1 MTPHQEPYDASR
13 DTFTRGFA
21 DELYEWANERG
32 ALYQAARDMVVVHGA
47 VNEHHHE
54 HYHSGGRRTSRTT
67 TPSQGDD
74 CPYPGLRSF
83 DTDEA
88 ERFFGRETLVHRVME
103 RLELSVADHRPLA
116 VVAPSGAGKSSLLRA
131 GLLPGLAQGRL
142 PGSRHWPQLLLT
154 PTAEPLAALASG
166 LARLTGV
173 EPALVAE
180 ATEAGSGRL
189 ASLVRERFD
198 LSPDRRVVLVVDQL
212 EEVFTLCRDATAR
225 RRFLDVLADLTASGT
240 PSGDEPPVALTVYG
254 VRADFY
260 GACSAFPHLREALL
274 ERQVIVGPMSEDE
287 VRRAVTSPAERDRLT
302 VTPEFVD
309 TVLRDLR
316 GTTPRDEGAYEA
328 GRLPLLAHAL
338 RATWLERR
346 GDTLTVDSY
355 RDTGGIDGAVA
366 ATAEEEFGKL
376 SPGAQRAAR
385 SMFLDLVRIGDDV
398 EVTRRRRTR
407 ADLLLAAADPEA
419 VPDIAER
426 FTRARLLTQGVD
438 RQDGTVTVE
447 VTHEA
452 LLSAWPRLR
461 RDWIG
466 SGRSGQAVRQGVQ
479 EAAVAWER
487 GGRRDTSVLYG
498 GAKLELA
505 RDWAADAGPDDLT
518 PLVQDFL
525 SASERHERRS
535 ARFRR
540 GAMSAVC
547 LFAVLALVA
556 AAVAFQQSRRAVE
569 QRDNAIFDR
578 VSAEADRQRETNG
591 ALAAQLDL
599 VAHGMRP
606 TDRLRTRLTT
616 TANSLLPIALPG
628 DFGSAPPVGYHR
640 TGRLAT
646 GGPSLRFWDAK
657 DTARPALLATEPH
670 VREGA
675 AASAVAYSQRGDVV
689 ARGGG
694 DGEVQLLD
702 VSDARRP
709 VTLAS
714 PTAAR
719 GVVVSLQF
727 SPDGRTLAVANTLTA
742 GHVTSGTVTLLDI
755 SDPERPRRASTVV
768 SVERQG
774 ITSVAFSPDG
784 RTLAVTGGTGPGNE
798 RRLLVRLWNVSDPS
812 RPTALGADL
821 GGHNGVVHRAA
832 FSPVG
837 SVLVTAG
844 GDGRALIRDV
854 SDPLRPKVV
863 NTLYLSSPLAS
874 IAFSPGGHMLATGE
888 TSGAINIW
896 NIGAPSQTRTI
907 VPTLRAH
914 ASLVSHLAFDPTG
927 RTLASGGGD
936 GKILLWRMPTGLV
949 VMGGGEA
956 AMALALSGD
965 GRLLA
970 AASGPYVTLF
980 DFSDTRRLRHIGGL
994 ETRFRGT
1001 VTSLAFRPGPDA
1013 SAGKD
1018 GDSGGLVLAT
1028 GDRGGDVRLW
1038 DVSKSTR
1045 PVEIGTALAGQTKP
1059 VSAIA
1064 FDAGG
1069 STLVAA
1075 SLDLQGGYVGGL
1087 RAWDLADPAR
1097 PAALGGELHGEQV
1110 SIPALVAAPRP
1121 GRVYTTDV
1129 FGQFRVWRTGEGTV
1143 PSISGRA
1150 SGNQVIMA
1158 LAAHPR
1164 TALLAAGGGD
1174 SRIRLWNV
1182 SRQASPKAFGRP
1194 MPTGGSVWS
1203 IAFAPDGAMLAGGD
1217 AVGQIRQWNTSDPG
1231 RATLYGLPVTGHNS
1245 TVTALR
1251 YAPRGGAL
1259 LSAGQ
1264 DGTVRLWQ
1272 TDPAAAKA
1280 SLCSSTRSAMT
1291 PDVWKEYVSPALPY
1305 DPPCGA

>member
-180 ATEAGSGRL
+180 AMEAGSGRL

-316 GTTPRDEGAYEA
+316 GATPRDEGAYEA

-505 RDWAADAGPDDLT
+505 RDWAADAPPEDLT
-518 PLVQDFL
+518 PLITEFL
-525 SASERHERRS
+525 AVSGRQERRVR
-535 ARFRR
+535 RFRV
-540 GAMSAVC
+540 GAVAVVAA
-547 LFAVLALVA
+547 LAVLASGLA
-556 AAVAFQQSRRAVE
+556 AYAFDQSGDAVRE
-569 QRDNAIFDR
+569 RDNAIFDR

-606 TDRLRTRLTT
+606 TDRLNTRLTAAAT
-616 TANSLLPIALPG
+616 SVLPTSLPG
-628 DFGSAPPVGYHR
+628 DFGAVPAVAFDP
-640 TGRLAT
+640 TAGRLAT
-646 GGPSLRFWDAK
+646 GGTSLRFWDAK
-657 DTARPALLATEPH
+657 DPARPLPLADEP
-670 VREGA
+670 GA
-675 AASAVAYSQRGDVV
+675 GKGIHASALAYNAKGDLL

-694 DGEVQLLD
+694 DGSVQLLD
-702 VSDARRP
+702 ASAPRRP
-709 VTLAS
+709 VALS
-714 PTAAR
+714 RIPDLAR
-719 GVVVSLQF
+719 GLVASLQF
-727 SPDGRTLAVANTLTA
+727 SPDARTLAVVTSVMA
-742 GHVTSGTVTLLDI
+742 GSSTSGTVHLLDI
-755 SDPERPRRASTVV
+755 SDPRRPRTVSTVV
-768 SVERQG
+768 SVQKQSVM
-774 ITSVAFSPDG
+774 SVAFSHDG
-784 RTLAVTGGTGPGNE
+784 RTLAVTGGTGRPGGD
-798 RRLLVRLWNVSDPS
+798 RRLLVRLW
-812 RPTALGADL
+812 
-821 GGHNGVVHRAA
+821 
-832 FSPVG
+832 
-837 SVLVTAG
+837 
-844 GDGRALIRDV
+844 DV
-854 SDPLRPKVV
+854 S
-863 NTLYLSSPLAS
+863 
-874 IAFSPGGHMLATGE
+874 
-888 TSGAINIW
+888 
-896 NIGAPSQTRTI
+896 
-907 VPTLRAH
+907 
-914 ASLVSHLAFDPTG
+914 
-927 RTLASGGGD
+927 
-936 GKILLWRMPTGLV
+936 
-949 VMGGGEA
+949 
-956 AMALALSGD
+956 
-965 GRLLA
+965 
-970 AASGPYVTLF
+970 
-980 DFSDTRRLRHIGGL
+980 
-994 ETRFRGT
+994 
-1001 VTSLAFRPGPDA
+1001 
-1013 SAGKD
+1013 
-1018 GDSGGLVLAT
+1018 
-1028 GDRGGDVRLW
+1028 
-1038 DVSKSTR
+1038 
-1045 PVEIGTALAGQTKP
+1045 
-1059 VSAIA
+1059 
-1064 FDAGG
+1064 
-1069 STLVAA
+1069 
-1075 SLDLQGGYVGGL
+1075 
-1087 RAWDLADPAR
+1087 DPAR
-1097 PAALGGELHGEQV
+1097 PAALGGELGEHSV
-1110 SIPALVAAPRP
+1110 IVNKAVFSPVAPVLVTAGGD
-1121 GRVYTTDV
+1121 GRVRIWDV
-1129 FGQFRVWRTGEGTV
+1129 SDPRKPELSGTLFLNSPANSLAFGPRGHMLATGDNAGNINIWNMGTPTQARTILPTLRAHSTIVAHLAFDPTGRTLVSGGGDGKVRLWRLPPGLAVLGGGQPAGAVALSGDGKLLAVASSLYVSLFDLSDPTRLVYIGGLVRFRGGVNTLAFSTAPGGSPPGNVLATGDSSGDVRLWDVSAPTRPAEIGTALPGQWKPVSALAFDAGGETLFAASMSLDGGYAGGVRAWNVADPARPAVLGGELDREQMAINGLATASGRLYASEAYGDVRVWRTGEGSDPDMV
-1143 PSISGRA
+1143 GRPLGAQAVISID
-1150 SGNQVIMA
+1150 
-1158 LAAHPR
+1158 AHPR
-1164 TALLAAGGGD
+1164 SPLVATAGAD
-1174 SRIRLWNV
+1174 SRVRLWDV
-1182 SRQASPKAFGRP
+1182 SRPASPKAVGDP
-1194 MPTGGSVWS
+1194 LLTGGAGWSVGFS
-1203 IAFAPDGAMLAGGD
+1203 PDGTVLASGND
-1217 AVGQIRQWNTSDPG
+1217 IGQVRLWNTSDPA
-1231 RATLYGLPVTGHNS
+1231 RATAYGVPLTGH
-1245 TVTALR
+1245 TYAVKALQ
-1251 YAPRGGAL
+1251 YSPRGGVL
-1259 LSAGQ
+1259 VTGGQ
-1264 DGTVRLWQ
+1264 EGTVRLWQ

-1291 PDVWKEYVSPALPY
+1291 PDVWKEFVSPALPY